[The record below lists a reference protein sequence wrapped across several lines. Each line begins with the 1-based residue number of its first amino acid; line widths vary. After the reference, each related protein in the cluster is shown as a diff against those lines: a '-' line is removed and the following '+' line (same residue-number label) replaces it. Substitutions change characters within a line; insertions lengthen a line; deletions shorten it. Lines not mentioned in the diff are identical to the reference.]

1 MPLVRPQCIALQ
13 DGVSIKGAMS
23 PMFGQ
28 FQPSQ
33 ILPKTEK
40 E

>member
-1 MPLVRPQCIALQ
+1 MLDPSLLTNFPTKAF
-13 DGVSIKGAMS
+13 KGAMS
-23 PMFGQ
+23 PIFEQ